1 MRFRSITS
9 LLTIWATMLAIISS
23 PAACAE
29 ARGMMAQA
37 SMAEMD
43 CAAMDDGDHH
53 STEADQGVE
62 AGQHDSDRPTSGP
75 PAAMPCAMPCS
86 LTCVGAV
93 EIAGPLPMP
102 PPTLTMAEPAPLR
115 HLASD
120 PPFEPP
126 RPGLHIDIT

>member
-43 CAAMDDGDHH
+43 CAAMDASGDH
-53 STEADQGVE
+53 TGQVDEAVE
-62 AGQHDSDRPTSGP
+62 GGQPDSDRPTSGR

-86 LTCVGAV
+86 LTCAGAV
-93 EIAGPLPMP
+93 EIAGPLAMP